1 LILKRAFRFATASA
15 LAKAWEKKSKA
26 WLSLAGVLVLFQ
38 LLDSRA
44 ARKATPKKSAK

>member
-1 LILKRAFRFATASA
+1 VIRERFFGLATASA

-38 LLDSRA
+38 IVDSLA
-44 ARKATPKKSAK
+44 ARKPSPKKSSK

>member
-1 LILKRAFRFATASA
+1 LILKRAFSFATASV

-44 ARKATPKKSAK
+44 ARKPTPKKSAK

>member
-1 LILKRAFRFATASA
+1 LILKRLFGFATANV

-38 LLDSRA
+38 LLDSRS
-44 ARKATPKKSAK
+44 ARKPAPKQSSK